1 MSNYT
6 PPSLF
11 LIRVVFYGGSF
22 VLAGFVWAWAL
33 DANVWYG
40 VVPGAA
46 LGLVAGLILGT
57 TSKTGD
63 WRPRKPNLPAW
74 PYYGRRVAAGAVY
87 HRRDSRVSNPAGN
100 LTLGRLRACR
110 NCTAHCTARP
120 IGPAE

>member
-33 DANVWYG
+33 DANIWYG

-57 TSKTGD
+57 TSKTAETGGLESLIYLLGCIMVVA
-63 WRPRKPNLPAW
+63 LPLALSII
-74 PYYGRRVAAGAVY
+74 GGIVGLVI
-87 HRRDSRVSNPAGN
+87 
-100 LTLGRLRACR
+100 RLV
-110 NCTAHCTARP
+110 T
-120 IGPAE
+120 